1 MKEVYSKPVLHVE
14 TFRLSQSIASGC
26 NVPEYGTS
34 TIGRAN
40 QWGRATCGWDMGNV
54 VVWTDDNKGCT
65 FKWGADEE
73 FNGVCYNNPNGGFT
87 IFHS

>member
-26 NVPEYGTS
+26 AVPPAGQS

-40 QWGRATCGWDMGNV
+40 QWGRASCGWNMGNV
-54 VVWTDDNKGCT
+54 VLWVEAPQCDLPTDPN
-65 FKWGADEE
+65 AEV
-73 FNGVCYNNPNGGFT
+73 NGVCYNNPNGGVT